1 MPISI
6 RIIRSPDGESISEW
20 NKLLPEE
27 GGSIGRAFGASI
39 QLSDAIREVSA
50 SHAIIKKTSRGYQ
63 IIDDSTNGLFING
76 SDKPLGLNNQTT
88 LSDGDILDI
97 GRYRLL
103 VSCFVP
109 EQAQTQDLSTLSED
123 SSLGG
128 DPFNIFE
135 VESSF
140 SSNLTHAEP
149 EPEPEPEPELDFSFS
164 DCNIIGDN
172 PFNIEKIEE
181 IQEHKEVNLSFV
193 ALDDDPFSGSGLQSN
208 LFLESK
214 EGKASI
220 QENANDK
227 YGLIAYQKSE
237 ERMQQ
242 HLDRALEMALTRFLS
257 DISPHAMEDMFDELS
272 TPSFFNGEPK
282 YWNMY
287 KRYFIRQVEN
297 KDWQIKFHAY
307 FHDAIRLERN
317 LEGDNK

>member
-6 RIIRSPDGESISEW
+6 RIISSPDGESISEW

-76 SDKPLGLNNQTT
+76 SDKPLGLSNQTA
-88 LSDGDILDI
+88 LNDGDILDI

-109 EQAQTQDLSTLSED
+109 EQAQIQDFSTLSED
-123 SSLGG
+123 FSLGG
-128 DPFNIFE
+128 DPFNISE
-135 VESSF
+135 VEPSF
-140 SSNLTHAEP
+140 SSSFVHK
-149 EPEPEPEPELDFSFS
+149 EPELDFAFS

-172 PFNIEKIEE
+172 PFNIEDIKKV
-181 IQEHKEVNLSFV
+181 QEHKEVNLSFV
-193 ALDDDPFSGSGLQSN
+193 ALDDDPFSGSELQLN
-208 LFLESK
+208 LPLESK

-220 QENANDK
+220 QESADDK
-227 YGLIAYQKSE
+227 YAFIVDQKSE
-237 ERMQQ
+237 ERTQQ
-242 HLDRALEMALTRFLS
+242 HMNRALEMALTRLLS
-257 DISPHAMEDMFDELS
+257 DISPHAMEDMFDEIS
-272 TPSFFNGEPK
+272 RPSFFSGVPK
-282 YWNMY
+282 YWDMY
-287 KRYFIRQVEN
+287 KRYFTRQVEN

-307 FHDAIRLERN
+307 FHDAIRLQRN
-317 LEGDNK
+317 LERGNK

>member
-6 RIIRSPDGESISEW
+6 RIISSPDGESISEW
-20 NKLLPEE
+20 NKTLPEE

-76 SDKPLGLNNQTT
+76 SDKPLGLGNQTA

-109 EQAQTQDLSTLSED
+109 EQAQTQDFSTLSEGP
-123 SSLGG
+123 SLGS
-128 DPFNIFE
+128 DPFNISE
-135 VESSF
+135 VEPSF

-149 EPEPEPEPELDFSFS
+149 ELDFSFS
-164 DCNIIGDN
+164 DRNIIDDD
-172 PFNIEKIEE
+172 PFSIEDIKEV
-181 IQEHKEVNLSFV
+181 QEHKEVNLSFV
-193 ALDDDPFSGSGLQSN
+193 ALDDDPFSGSELQSN
-208 LFLESK
+208 LPLEPK
-214 EGKASI
+214 EGKAVI
-220 QENANDK
+220 QESTHDK
-227 YGLIAYQKSE
+227 YALIAYQKSE

-242 HLDRALEMALTRFLS
+242 HMDRALEMALTRLLS
-257 DISPHAMEDMFDELS
+257 DISPHAMEDMFNDLS
-272 TPSFFNGEPK
+272 TPSFFSGKPK
-282 YWNMY
+282 YWDMY
-287 KRYFIRQVEN
+287 KRYFTRQVEN

-307 FHDAIRLERN
+307 FHDAIRLQRN